1 MLLFDAPAP
10 RRTTPVETPPP
21 AAAPPRAQVL
31 RRRALLLGGCA
42 LAALA
47 GLALGDPAPRLAA
60 DPETATLLRGMAA
73 IKAVL
78 LLGALALL
86 AWRLGKPLPARIAAI
101 YIVGAAVMAFATAL
115 IAQLTAL
122 PLAALAFH
130 AAEITLLVTAWRDL
144 R

>member
-1 MLLFDAPAP
+1 MLLFDAPQ
-10 RRTTPVETPPP
+10 E
-21 AAAPPRAQVL
+21 PPRPATVAKPAVAAGT
-31 RRRALLLGGCA
+31 RARLALFAGCA
-42 LAALA
+42 SAALA
-47 GLALGDPAPRLAA
+47 GLALGDPTARLAA
-60 DPETATLLRGMAA
+60 DPEVAFLLRGMAG

-86 AWRLGKPLPARIAAI
+86 AWRLGKPVSARVAAI
-101 YIVGAAVMAFATAL
+101 YVGGSCCMAFATAL
-115 IAQLTAL
+115 IWQLTAL